1 MTELLTRLFVKNR
14 QDVHAPRV
22 RAAYGTLA
30 SITGIV
36 LNLLLFVGKFTV
48 GTLFGSISI
57 VSDAINSLTDAG
69 SQIISLISFR
79 ISARPADKEH
89 PFGHARIE
97 YIASLLVSI
106 LILFIGAELLRES
119 VSKIFSPDPP
129 EASPIAAIVLAL
141 SIGGKLWFALFNRA
155 LDRRIDSAVMRA
167 TATDSLSDTLSTGAV
182 LIVTLLSILFPAV
195 RAWNLDAYVGAI
207 VSVLIIV
214 AGLRILNESKNSILG
229 EAPSD
234 EIVASITDIVS
245 HHDGALGIHDM
256 VVHSYGPGRT
266 LATLHIEVD
275 GKQDIFVSHDTV
287 DLIERRLRE
296 ECGIECSI
304 HLDPVVTDDPLVEE
318 WRTRVEQIVSAIDA
332 RLRIHDF
339 RMVPGVT
346 HTNLVFD
353 MAIPFE
359 VQEDDATLIARVA
372 AAVKA
377 QDETFFTVITVDRV

>member
-48 GTLFGSISI
+48 GTIFGSISI

-182 LIVTLLSILFPAV
+182 LIVTLLSIFFPAV

-207 VSVLIIV
+207 VSILIIV

-234 EIVASITDIVS
+234 EIVASITDVVS

-256 VVHSYGPGRT
+256 VVHNYGPGHVI
-266 LATLHIEVD
+266 ASLHVEVD
-275 GKQDIFVSHDTV
+275 GKVDVFKTHDMI
-287 DLIERRLRE
+287 DNIERELKNA
-296 ECGIECSI
+296 GIEATI
-304 HLDPVVTDDPLVEE
+304 HMDPIVTDDERVNALRAETAALVKDINPLLDV
-318 WRTRVEQIVSAIDA
+318 
-332 RLRIHDF
+332 HDF
-339 RMVPGVT
+339 RFVEGET
-346 HTNLVFD
+346 HTNLIFD
-353 MAIPFE
+353 VRLPF
-359 VQEDDATLIARVA
+359 DVA
-372 AAVKA
+372 MTEAELRRQITERLQVLHPDYFA
-377 QDETFFTVITVDRV
+377 VITVDRG

>member
-1 MTELLTRLFVKNR
+1 MTELLTRCFIKNR
-14 QDVHAPRV
+14 NDHTSPRV

-36 LNLLLFVGKFTV
+36 LNILLFIGKFTV

-57 VSDAINSLTDAG
+57 VSDAMNSLTDAG

-182 LIVTLLSILFPAV
+182 LIVTLLSIFFPAV

-256 VVHSYGPGRT
+256 VVHNYGPGHVI
-266 LATLHIEVD
+266 ASLHVEVD
-275 GKQDIFVSHDTV
+275 GKVDVFKTHDMI
-287 DLIERRLRE
+287 DNIERELKAS
-296 ECGIECSI
+296 GIEATI
-304 HLDPVVTDDPLVEE
+304 HMDPIVTDDERVNALRAETAALVKELHPSLD
-318 WRTRVEQIVSAIDA
+318 V
-332 RLRIHDF
+332 HDF
-339 RMVPGVT
+339 RFVEGET
-346 HTNLVFD
+346 HTNLIFD
-353 MAIPFE
+353 VRLPFDVSMTE
-359 VQEDDATLIARVA
+359 AEICKQITEKIRALHPDYFA
-372 AAVKA
+372 
-377 QDETFFTVITVDRV
+377 VITVDRG